1 MIAFHVV
8 FVQQASAAPSV
19 PPVPS
24 PPSDVQISER
34 AQGSPVSA
42 KVVTTS
48 RGEIRITGPDGQIIT
63 IPRGAMPVI
72 AGTGIQSGPFDHII
86 PPAVENMTYAFFAML
101 AIIVIGWPL
110 ARAFGRRIERRG
122 ETVAIAPA
130 VSDQLARIEQAV
142 DAMSV
147 EIERISESQRFM
159 AKLQQGS
166 TAERV

>member
-8 FVQQASAAPSV
+8 LVRQASAAPAA

-24 PPSDVQISER
+24 LPSDVEIGQVE
-34 AQGSPVSA
+34 QGSRA
-42 KVVTTS
+42 TTKVITTP

-63 IPRGAMPVI
+63 IPRGSMPTMPVI
-72 AGTGIQSGPFDHII
+72 AGQAGPFDHFI

-101 AIIVIGWPL
+101 AIMVIGWPL